1 MSLPT
6 RVKICGLRDA
16 AMLDAAVQAGAAYV
30 GLVFFE
36 KSPRNV
42 TLAQAAALAAMVPA
56 GVAKVA
62 LVVDADDAQLDAL
75 LAQVPVDILQLH
87 GAETPAR
94 VTEVKARYGLPVMKA
109 VGVAGPDDL
118 AALDIYAQ
126 VADQLLVDAKP
137 PKGADLPGGNGL
149 AFDWRLLVGRHWL
162 RPWMLAGGLS
172 PQNVAEAI
180 AMTGARQ
187 VDVSSGVESAPGR
200 VVVVTYRKDRGKAIS
215 DLEQRNIRFDE
226 VVLVDRFEEKA
237 TVLREKLITIYV
249 DDQPE
254 ILKHIPEGVHVML
267 FRNEGNYDFEDR
279 RWILSKE
286 TGKLLF

>member
-94 VTEVKARYGLPVMKA
+94 VTAVKARYGLPVMKA

-149 AFDWRLLVGRHWL
+149 SFDWRLIAGRRWPV
-162 RPWMLAGGLS
+162 PWMLAGGLT
-172 PQNVAEAI
+172 PANVAQAV
-180 AMTGARQ
+180 ALTGAGQ
-187 VDVSSGVESAPGR
+187 VDVSSGVESAPG
-200 VVVVTYRKDRGKAIS
+200 VKDAALIAA
-215 DLEQRNIRFDE
+215 FC
-226 VVLVDRFEEKA
+226 A
-237 TVLREKLITIYV
+237 ALR
-249 DDQPE
+249 
-254 ILKHIPEGVHVML
+254 
-267 FRNEGNYDFEDR
+267 
-279 RWILSKE
+279 
-286 TGKLLF
+286 

>member
-1 MSLPT
+1 MALPT

-16 AMLDAAVQAGAAYV
+16 VMLDAAVQAGAAYV

-94 VTEVKARYGLPVMKA
+94 VTAVKARYGLPVMKA

-118 AALDIYAQ
+118 AALDAYAQ

-149 AFDWRLLVGRHWL
+149 AFDWRLIAGRRWPV
-162 RPWMLAGGLS
+162 PWMLAGGLT
-172 PQNVAEAI
+172 PANVAQAV
-180 AMTGARQ
+180 ALTGARQ
-187 VDVSSGVESAPGR
+187 VDVSSGVESAPG
-200 VVVVTYRKDRGKAIS
+200 VKDAELIAA
-215 DLEQRNIRFDE
+215 FC
-226 VVLVDRFEEKA
+226 A
-237 TVLREKLITIYV
+237 ALR
-249 DDQPE
+249 
-254 ILKHIPEGVHVML
+254 
-267 FRNEGNYDFEDR
+267 
-279 RWILSKE
+279 
-286 TGKLLF
+286 